1 MECYQCNISRNPQ
14 SFWNINIG
22 PSGQMLVKMQAGHG
36 MVAETSTTCRQ
47 PSQQLSWDTASRTGA
62 PSDELMPAGK
72 MLAQMSLLIDI
83 TRVSIS
89 SRMRAPVLDCS
100 LRTDAN
106 SATAPKAMI
115 TEESLPKRSLLS
127 GLLTSVIL
135 LKPLD

>member
-1 MECYQCNISRNPQ
+1 
-14 SFWNINIG
+14 
-22 PSGQMLVKMQAGHG
+22 MLVKMQAGHG

-72 MLAQMSLLIDI
+72 MLAQMSILIDI